1 MVSTGQNV
9 WFDLMTTDIEGAKRF
24 YSDVIGW
31 KTEQWKDGDPN
42 MPYTMWSVDGESLGG
57 LMALPEE
64 ARKAGAPPHWMA
76 YTVVEDVDAS
86 ANKAR
91 ELGGQVHLPPTDIP
105 TVGRF
110 AVLADPQGATFA
122 IFRPAGD
129 MNPPPDKVGQFS
141 WAELN
146 TTDYEAAWKF
156 YSELFGWKH
165 RSSMDMGPMGTY
177 FMWNDPTEKTK
188 GGMSNVAKAMNV
200 PAHWLH
206 YITVDDCDATAKKIA
221 EKGGKV
227 MNGPMDIP
235 GDDRIAQCQ
244 DPQGGFFAIYSHG
257 KKK

>member
-1 MVSTGQNV
+1 MASTGQNV
-9 WFDLMTTDIEGAKRF
+9 WFDLMTTDVEAAKRF

-31 KTEQWKDGDPN
+31 KTEQWTGGDPA
-42 MPYTMWSVDGESLGG
+42 MPYTMWSMGGRSLGG
-57 LMALPEE
+57 VMALPED
-64 ARKAGAPPHWMA
+64 ARKMGAPPHWIA
-76 YTVVEDVDAS
+76 YTVVDDVDAT
-86 ANKAR
+86 AAKA
-91 ELGGQVHLPPTDIP
+91 EKLGARVYAPPTDIP

-122 IFRPAGD
+122 IFKGAGPMD
-129 MNPPPDKVGQFS
+129 APPDAVGQFS

-146 TTDYEAAWKF
+146 TTDYEAAWRF

-177 FMWNDPTEKTK
+177 FMWNDPEGKTK
-188 GGMSNVAKAMNV
+188 GGMSNAAKAMNF
-200 PAHWLH
+200 PPHWLH
-206 YITVDDCDATAKKIA
+206 YVTVDDVDATAKVVV

-257 KKK
+257 KK